1 MPRRAFVES
10 ARAAGGH
17 DSCSNSQLMED
28 AERPGAAVHE
38 GSTAGIEQLT
48 EVMGEAVRALDKD
61 AIDYVLIGGQAS
73 ALLGRPRCSSDIDLL
88 VTPED
93 APLALDALG
102 RAGFRTERV
111 NPHWLFKAFRNDVL
125 VDLLFKVRGEIYL
138 DDEMLRRST
147 LRRFRGMQV
156 RVVPPEDLI
165 VMKAIVHD
173 EETPR
178 HWADAL
184 AILPVTDLDWDYLLH
199 ALAARAPAHAELPLL
214 CDVGRPGGSA
224 GRAAPARPDG
234 AA

>member
-1 MPRRAFVES
+1 
-10 ARAAGGH
+10 
-17 DSCSNSQLMED
+17 MED
-28 AERPGAAVHE
+28 VERPGAAVHE

-48 EVMGEAVRALDKD
+48 EVMGEATRALDKNS
-61 AIDYVLIGGQAS
+61 IGYVLIGGQAS
-73 ALLGRPRCSSDIDLL
+73 ALLGRPRCSSDIDLF

-93 APLALDALG
+93 APDALDALG
-102 RAGFRTERV
+102 RAGFRTSRV

-125 VDLLFKVRGEIYL
+125 VDLMFKSRGDIYL

-147 LRRFRGMQV
+147 MRRFHGMMV

-184 AILPVTDLDWDYLLH
+184 GILPVTDLDWDYLLH
-199 ALAARAPAHAELPLL
+199 RSQRAPRRMLSFL
-214 CDVGRPGGSA
+214 CYATSVDLAVPQAVLRRLGRTVLYE
-224 GRAAPARPDG
+224 
-234 AA
+234 

>member
-1 MPRRAFVES
+1 
-10 ARAAGGH
+10 
-17 DSCSNSQLMED
+17 MEED
-28 AERPGAAVHE
+28 VERPGSAVHD

-48 EVMGEAVRALDKD
+48 EVMGEATRALDKNS
-61 AIDYVLIGGQAS
+61 IGYVLIGGQAS
-73 ALLGRPRCSSDIDLL
+73 ALLGRPRCSSDIDLF

-93 APLALDALG
+93 APDALDALD
-102 RAGFRTERV
+102 RAGFRTMRV

-125 VDLLFKVRGEIYL
+125 VDLMFKSRGDIYL

-147 LRRFRGMQV
+147 MRQFHGMKV

-184 AILPVTDLDWDYLLH
+184 GILPVTDLDWDYLLH
-199 ALAARAPAHAELPLL
+199 RSQRAPRRMLSFL
-214 CDVGRPGGSA
+214 CYATSVDLAVPQGVLRRLGRTVLYE
-224 GRAAPARPDG
+224 
-234 AA
+234 